1 MTDRPEPRRTGAL
14 LRRWFGATL
23 FGGLVWFP
31 ASLPIAPLVGL
42 FWLGEA
48 ELRRRRPAL
57 GRVVTAVYLAI
68 GLAATF
74 TLGRLGPFLAPSD
87 WAYAWGAAAAA
98 GIVAGRVRGAGAR
111 VLWLAACLAVPLA
124 AAPPMPPGWL
134 TRCAIL
140 VIAWCGYGLFVWLV
154 GSQVGRGQSA
164 PAWAL
169 AVLLPSVAL
178 RALLFWLLPT
188 ANAAPILAAL
198 PGARLVMPSW
208 PDPKLGTRFGMPI
221 NRHDLRVAM
230 HGCDPASRIV
240 GTLEAVYLGS
250 PPDVGWR
257 EVRFPPGDQF
267 ALDCP
272 RGKVWV
278 PEMVQEKLW
287 SVDLES
293 FAVERPFEACDFAGP
308 TVVDFDE
315 ERATLLGYPGGE
327 HLAAYDPATGQCR
340 IVVDGGTIM
349 GFAVSS
355 ARQEAFVVRNGRLER
370 CRLGGS
376 EQCDVI
382 LKLYDED
389 LPRWMQSDRLN
400 KATFVNHFNKIAL
413 DSRSNY
419 VFATSLQSGR
429 LYRVDR
435 NTGAPAGEL
444 ELERGIRWVQ
454 VDAVRRLV
462 YVGGFVRGNFF
473 VVDADT
479 LSVRRR
485 VFLGRKIRYFE
496 PLGDGTLIAA
506 TSAGVIEFDPE
517 RAAPA
522 VAPRLTPISPDPSG
536 RAGADADRVP
546 SGASVEVER
555 EPLENCEQAPRAAS
569 RSGRGQGARRE
580 PDQVEDVAP
589 AQPGEGRA
597 VEHERGQI
605 EPIEEWVGRE
615 PYKLL
620 HHWKKPGEGH
630 DDTEE
635 FVEVLEPRS
644 IRVVEHGLLEV
655 ILEVVLGRVVRGEQA
670 GVDGLLE
677 ETGARE
683 RCCDRAAGEL
693 GPQPDVERERLER
706 AVEVLAR

>member
-1 MTDRPEPRRTGAL
+1 MRDGPPPRRVGAL

-42 FWLGEA
+42 LWLGEA
-48 ELRRRRPAL
+48 ELRWRKPGL
-57 GRVVTAVYLAI
+57 GWVVTVVYLAV

-87 WAYAWGAAAAA
+87 WAYAWGAAAAG
-98 GIVAGRVRGAGAR
+98 GIVASRVHGVGAR

-134 TRCAIL
+134 TRGAIL
-140 VIAWCGYGLFVWLV
+140 VVAGSAYGLFVTLV
-154 GSQVGRGQSA
+154 GGQVGRGQSA

-169 AVLLPSVAL
+169 AVLVPSVAL

-188 ANAAPILAAL
+188 ADAAPVLAAL

-221 NRHDLRVAM
+221 NWHDLRVAM
-230 HGCDPASRIV
+230 RGCDPASRIV

-250 PPDVGWR
+250 PPRAGWR
-257 EVRFPPGDQF
+257 AVRFPPGDQF

-272 RGKVWV
+272 RGRVWV

-287 SVDLES
+287 SIDLES
-293 FAVERPFEACDFAGP
+293 LAVEKPFESCDFAGP

-315 ERATLLGYPGGE
+315 ERTTLLGYPGGE
-327 HLAAYDPATGQCR
+327 HLAAYDPATRECR

-349 GFAVSS
+349 GFAVSTT
-355 ARQEAFVVRNGRLER
+355 RRDAFVVRNGRLER
-370 CRLGGS
+370 CRLDGS

-382 LKLYDED
+382 LRLYDED

-413 DSRSNY
+413 DVGSNY
-419 VFATSLQSGR
+419 IFATSLQSGR
-429 LYRVDR
+429 LYRFER

-454 VDAVRRLV
+454 VDAARRLV
-462 YVGGFVRGNFF
+462 YVGGFVRGHLF

-485 VFLGRKIRYFE
+485 LFLGRKIRYFE

-517 RAAPA
+517 GAAPP
-522 VAPRLTPISPDPSG
+522 APP
-536 RAGADADRVP
+536 
-546 SGASVEVER
+546 E
-555 EPLENCEQAPRAAS
+555 
-569 RSGRGQGARRE
+569 
-580 PDQVEDVAP
+580 
-589 AQPGEGRA
+589 
-597 VEHERGQI
+597 
-605 EPIEEWVGRE
+605 
-615 PYKLL
+615 
-620 HHWKKPGEGH
+620 
-630 DDTEE
+630 
-635 FVEVLEPRS
+635 
-644 IRVVEHGLLEV
+644 
-655 ILEVVLGRVVRGEQA
+655 
-670 GVDGLLE
+670 
-677 ETGARE
+677 
-683 RCCDRAAGEL
+683 
-693 GPQPDVERERLER
+693 
-706 AVEVLAR
+706 